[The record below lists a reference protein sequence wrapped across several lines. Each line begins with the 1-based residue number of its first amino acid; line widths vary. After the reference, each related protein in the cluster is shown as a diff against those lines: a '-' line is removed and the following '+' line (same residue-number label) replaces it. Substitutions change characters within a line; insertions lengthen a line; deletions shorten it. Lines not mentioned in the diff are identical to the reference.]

1 MKKMFGLMAILILGM
16 LALSGCGQQVQ
27 GQAGNAVKNAPA
39 LSDENPSTEVQEVS
53 LNIVIGTFTPN
64 QITVKNGV
72 PVKLSITAKEI
83 DPKFKEHGFAIKE
96 LGIDEKIAIGET
108 KAIEF
113 TPTKTGSFVFFCSV
127 YCGQGHVGQTGILHV
142 IE

>member
-27 GQAGNAVKNAPA
+27 GPTGNAVKNAPV
-39 LSDENPSTEVQEVS
+39 LSDENPATDVQEVS
-53 LNIVIGTFTPN
+53 MGIVVGTFTPN
-64 QITVKNGV
+64 QITVKKGV
-72 PVKLSITAKEI
+72 PVKLSVTTREI

-108 KAIEF
+108 KVIEF

-127 YCGQGHVGQTGILHV
+127 YCGQGHIGQTGILHV